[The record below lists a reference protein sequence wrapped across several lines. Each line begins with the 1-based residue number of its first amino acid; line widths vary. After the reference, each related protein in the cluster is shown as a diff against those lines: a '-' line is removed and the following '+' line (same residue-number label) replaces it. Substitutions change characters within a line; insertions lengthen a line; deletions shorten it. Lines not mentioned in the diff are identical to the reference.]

1 MTLQIYSLE
10 KIQKI
15 RDELSS
21 AEGFKPQVNNIP
33 QLKQFLP
40 LKMEEVQ
47 KEIMSMKNKSCELD
61 TIPTNLLK
69 EILPSCIE
77 AITHIVNTSL
87 TKGIF
92 PNNWRTAIV
101 CPLLKKHGLDLLMIN
116 YRSVSNLC
124 FLSKLVKCCLLIQLI
139 NCCNTNCLIPDFQ
152 SAYRE
157 NYSTETSLIRMC
169 SNILWS
175 MEKQQITMMVI
186 LDLLTAFDMV
196 DHNILLDIL
205 QDHY

>member
-1 MTLQIYSLE
+1 
-10 KIQKI
+10 
-15 RDELSS
+15 
-21 AEGFKPQVNNIP
+21 
-33 QLKQFLP
+33 
-40 LKMEEVQ
+40 
-47 KEIMSMKNKSCELD
+47 MKNKSCELD
-61 TIPTNLLK
+61 AIPTNLLK

-77 AITHIVNTSL
+77 TITHIVNTSL

-92 PNNWRTAIV
+92 TNNWKTVIMH
-101 CPLLKKHGLDLLMIN
+101 PLLKNHGLDLLMNN
-116 YRSVSNLC
+116 YRPVSNLC
-124 FLSKLVKCCLLIQLI
+124 FFSKVVECCMLKQLI
-139 NCCNTNCLIPDFQ
+139 NHCNTNCLIPDFQ

-169 SNILWS
+169 NDILWS

-186 LDLLTAFDMV
+186 LDLSAAFDMV